1 MQLLTELTAPRE
13 TLKVPLNPQESAW
26 VQRKHERSILQERK
40 NNLRPQLWKWRRVQM
55 CSIQSSPPLL
65 EFLYNHTLDCSGL
78 VPWVVTEVRVR
89 SACQCYVS
97 YTFTEVPLL
106 YNTATVEAGVSV
118 LRAIT
123 LGCYL
128 LLCFESGIRGIYHPC
143 VVSTLWVC
151 MLVFSANTCYG
162 HLK

>member
-26 VQRKHERSILQERK
+26 VQSKHERSILQQRK

-65 EFLYNHTLDCSGL
+65 EFLYNHMVDCSGF
-78 VPWVVTEVRVR
+78 VPWVVTKVRVR

-97 YTFTEVPLL
+97 YTFNEVPLL
-106 YNTATVEAGVSV
+106 YSTIKHRYSRGWCQCAPCNHTRMLPSSLFWVWHSWDLSSLCCVNSV
-118 LRAIT
+118 ALHAS
-123 LGCYL
+123 
-128 LLCFESGIRGIYHPC
+128 F
-143 VVSTLWVC
+143 
-151 MLVFSANTCYG
+151 
-162 HLK
+162 